1 MGGKPSKPTASGIDA
16 ISVNTVATE
25 PVSPVREASPSARF
39 GMAHAFMISVCIA
52 TAAIL
57 APPDLEI
64 PDVLLLLAG
73 AGGIGAALVLMAG
86 GAGGRGAGRIGRFV
100 RAYFTSGN

>member
-25 PVSPVREASPSARF
+25 PVSSVREIASPSGRF
-39 GMAHAFMISVCIA
+39 GMPHAFMISVCIA
-52 TAAIL
+52 TGAVL

-73 AGGIGAALVLMAG
+73 AGGIGAALVVMA